1 MNMRNLKYFS
11 FGIISLIFASC
22 IEEKNLSIQNEED
35 MENAELGLSTDF
47 SLKTERSISITATD
61 GEGKTQK
68 GVKMGIFASQP
79 YTGEGIISVE
89 PIFVGYTDAS
99 GKLNADV
106 VVANNL
112 SKVFVAP
119 LTAGYGQVQEVD
131 VRNVSSLNFRG
142 VAFPQAAT
150 VTRAAADEIPQIF
163 GPISGLYQLFIPYK
177 NDEVNEN
184 GIPVQGGC
192 SLVSKEQLSPALINK
207 IDSWYPEKKN
217 VQTADLSKNSDLRI
231 VDEDGAQVWVTYV
244 GDGGFCVDNQTV
256 YNSLLYYNYK
266 EGDLK
271 SDVYKLH
278 MTMLLPNTNQLQC
291 PSGLKVQLLYW
302 DGSKYSKVF
311 PNGTRIGFAVARAG
325 FKKDGTAITDKL
337 AYSFKNTM
345 SPAVNGD
352 VNGMYYSTPELNT
365 WGKTQAVT
373 RELDGYNCCVT
384 GFDIRPFGDRKA
396 DYDFNDVMVKVTA
409 TPEKAIKPD
418 EDIPVD
424 EDVTVAE
431 SIHGTLAF
439 EDQWPNP
446 GDYDLNDFVV
456 NYTYGVYKN
465 VDNKINGIQMRFR
478 PIAKGAASY
487 TKIGF
492 GIELPLAS
500 NDIDVAEVEGAILE
514 SGDSNATFII
524 WEDISKPF
532 AGGETGFINT
542 EKGSSFVSA
551 EELVVTIPLK
561 AVTSNVSMM
570 KFNPF
575 IFVNKRS
582 HEIHL
587 TDFAPTSKMDMN
599 LLGNGKDCSDVS
611 KGFYFRMKDMYCW
624 ALDFPRT
631 SADEAAWRYPK
642 EKSSVVK
649 AYKNY
654 NKWVTNK
661 TDLSW
666 FDSTIPG
673 NVDGSELY

>member
-1 MNMRNLKYFS
+1 
-11 FGIISLIFASC
+11 
-22 IEEKNLSIQNEED
+22 
-35 MENAELGLSTDF
+35 
-47 SLKTERSISITATD
+47 
-61 GEGKTQK
+61 
-68 GVKMGIFASQP
+68 
-79 YTGEGIISVE
+79 
-89 PIFVGYTDAS
+89 
-99 GKLNADV
+99 
-106 VVANNL
+106 
-112 SKVFVAP
+112 
-119 LTAGYGQVQEVD
+119 
-131 VRNVSSLNFRG
+131 
-142 VAFPQAAT
+142 
-150 VTRAAADEIPQIF
+150 
-163 GPISGLYQLFIPYK
+163 
-177 NDEVNEN
+177 
-184 GIPVQGGC
+184 
-192 SLVSKEQLSPALINK
+192 
-207 IDSWYPEKKN
+207 
-217 VQTADLSKNSDLRI
+217 
-231 VDEDGAQVWVTYV
+231 
-244 GDGGFCVDNQTV
+244 
-256 YNSLLYYNYK
+256 
-266 EGDLK
+266 
-271 SDVYKLH
+271 
-278 MTMLLPNTNQLQC
+278 
-291 PSGLKVQLLYW
+291 
-302 DGSKYSKVF
+302 
-311 PNGTRIGFAVARAG
+311 
-325 FKKDGTAITDKL
+325 
-337 AYSFKNTM
+337 M

-409 TPEKAIKPD
+409 TPEKAIRPG

-500 NDIDVAEVEGAILE
+500 NDIDVAEV
-514 SGDSNATFII
+514 D
-524 WEDISKPF
+524 
-532 AGGETGFINT
+532 
-542 EKGSSFVSA
+542 
-551 EELVVTIPLK
+551 
-561 AVTSNVSMM
+561 
-570 KFNPF
+570 
-575 IFVNKRS
+575 
-582 HEIHL
+582 
-587 TDFAPTSKMDMN
+587 
-599 LLGNGKDCSDVS
+599 
-611 KGFYFRMKDMYCW
+611 
-624 ALDFPRT
+624 PRT